1 MCISFS
7 IKKNERSSKW
17 NFYCSISLRQ
27 LLRISDLRTTD
38 KLYIISTFQV
48 NFLKNLPF
56 QRTQLSQTSNK
67 FQIHK
72 IYNFQSIYQTTLP
85 LIIYRPCHS
94 TPCNPLSLQYP
105 IILESISHA
114 LPRRRILSRSPS
126 ILPNARYGKL
136 AWSSL

>member
-1 MCISFS
+1 MREVRNEIS
-7 IKKNERSSKW
+7 IVQHL
-17 NFYCSISLRQ
+17 YQ

-48 NFLKNLPF
+48 NFLKNLSF

-94 TPCNPLSLQYP
+94 TPLNPLQPP
-105 IILESISHA
+105 IPTISHHTRKHQ
-114 LPRRRILSRSPS
+114 PRPS
-126 ILPNARYGKL
+126 
-136 AWSSL
+136 

>member
-1 MCISFS
+1 MKEVRNEIS
-7 IKKNERSSKW
+7 IVQHL
-17 NFYCSISLRQ
+17 YQ

-56 QRTQLSQTSNK
+56 QRTQLSKTSNSENI
-67 FQIHK
+67 QL
-72 IYNFQSIYQTTLP
+72 SIYISNYTTPNNL
-85 LIIYRPCHS
+85 S
-94 TPCNPLSLQYP
+94 TLSLHASQPPATPLSLQYP